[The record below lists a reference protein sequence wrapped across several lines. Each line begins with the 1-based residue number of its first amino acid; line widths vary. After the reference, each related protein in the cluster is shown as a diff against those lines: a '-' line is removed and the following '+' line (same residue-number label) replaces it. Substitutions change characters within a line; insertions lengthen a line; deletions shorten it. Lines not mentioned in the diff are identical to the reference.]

1 MNLAAFFTER
11 KRKMKRFAM
20 KDYGPAKEV
29 LTELDAEPRP
39 MDDTHVRVKIMAF
52 GVNPYDVSLRQ
63 GNMKDFRTLK
73 FPYVLGN
80 DGAGIVTE
88 VGEQVT
94 HVAVDDVV
102 ILHAVGGTYGEEIV
116 VPGKKVAKKSAAI
129 SWAEAAGAV
138 TPWLTTYNLVT
149 HLLGETIG
157 ETILVQGASG
167 AVGSLL
173 VRLLKHQGKTVYATA
188 SKRNEEMVRKF
199 GADEFAA
206 YDQQDVG
213 ELFKEQADTVIDA
226 TKGSRTA
233 ESGLKVMKSGGNYVV
248 LNELPQDQ
256 SKPGNYLHFA
266 PSKDYSD
273 LEALEAFN
281 QLYEAADLHITIA
294 KKFPFTLESV
304 IEAHEALEG
313 HPVAGKFIVEREED

>member
-1 MNLAAFFTER
+1 
-11 KRKMKRFAM
+11 MKRFAM
-20 KDYGPAKEV
+20 KDYGPAREV
-29 LTELDAEPRP
+29 LTEIDALPREV
-39 MDDTHVRVKIMAF
+39 DETHVRVKIVAF
-52 GVNPYDVSLRQ
+52 GVNPYDISLRQ
-63 GNMKDFRTLK
+63 GKMSSFRSLK

-80 DGAGIVTE
+80 DGTGIVTE
-88 VGEQVT
+88 VGTQVN
-94 HVAVDDVV
+94 HLAVGDRV
-102 ILHAVGGTYGEEIV
+102 IVHAVGGTYGEELVI
-116 VPGKKVAKKSAAI
+116 PGKKAAKKSPAI

-149 HLLGETIG
+149 HLLGDKIG

-173 VRLLKHQGKTVYATA
+173 VRLLKYQGKTVFATA
-188 SKRNEEMVRKF
+188 SKKNEEMVRTF

-206 YDQQDVG
+206 YDQEDVG
-213 ELFKEQADTVIDA
+213 ELFKNQADTVIDA

-233 ESGLKVMKSGGNYVV
+233 ESGLKAMKPAGNYVV
-248 LNELPQDQ
+248 LNDLPQDQ

-281 QLYEAADLHITIA
+281 HLYEEADLQITIA
-294 KKFPFTLESV
+294 KKYPFTLESV

-313 HPVAGKFIVEREED
+313 HPTAGKFIVEREEA